1 MTYIGSFG
9 EIPPMNASELLWRSE
24 WFVSAISNLLV
35 LGITI
40 ESYRRRPRRSVMLI
54 AIGGAVGFLYVIV
67 SWIVETRSPVVWSLL
82 SLANIGA
89 ALFWIAGIY
98 LLLAEIGRI
107 DGTRAELG
115 AAPNGGPA
123 ASVDDPNAPGGPPSV
138 S

>member
-1 MTYIGSFG
+1 MS
-9 EIPPMNASELLWRSE
+9 ASDLLWRSE
-24 WFVSAISNLLV
+24 WFVSAVSSLIV

-54 AIGGAVGFLYVIV
+54 AIGAAVSFLYVTL
-67 SWIVETRSPVVWSLL
+67 SWIVETTSPVFWSLL

-89 ALFWIAGIY
+89 ALLWIAGIY
-98 LLLAEIGRI
+98 RLLAEIRRI
-107 DGTRAELG
+107 DEPRAESG

-123 ASVDDPNAPGGPPSV
+123 TPSAKSGVAEGPPSG